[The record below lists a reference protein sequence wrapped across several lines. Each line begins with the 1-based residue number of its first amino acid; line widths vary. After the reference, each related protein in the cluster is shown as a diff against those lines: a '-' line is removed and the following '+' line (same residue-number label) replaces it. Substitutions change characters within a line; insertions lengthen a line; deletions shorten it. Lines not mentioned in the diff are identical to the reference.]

1 MKRAWR
7 AVEGGAL
14 LHISL
19 TPKSSRDEI
28 GAIIEGPSGVVLK
41 AKVRAIPDKGEANQA
56 LIKLLAKSLRL
67 PRTSMELV
75 SGSRSKL
82 KIIKILGDFKE
93 VSKMLETSIKLGSIG

>member
-1 MKRAWR
+1 MKSWR
-7 AVEGGAL
+7 AVDGGAL

-28 GAIIEGPSGVVLK
+28 GEIIEGPSGLVLK
-41 AKVRAIPDKGEANQA
+41 AKVRAIPDKGKANQA

-67 PRTSMELV
+67 PKTSMQLV

-82 KIIKILGDFKE
+82 KTIKILGDFE
-93 VSKMLETSIKLGSIG
+93 EISKMLETSVRLGWIS